1 MARWGAIPAT
11 FGTVSPRYQ
20 TPTVSTLAMGG
31 ASIVWFIGVN
41 LLSQNVLG
49 DSVTAIGFMIAFYYG
64 LTGLACAIYYRRS
77 LLRSAR
83 SFVSAGVVPFLG
95 FLMLAYVF
103 LRAYIDYGTK
113 GYDQDYNYTPPLL
126 GIEVPIIIG
135 IGGLILGVVLMLWAM
150 GAHRAFFRRRREV
163 ADPRALED
171 AEVAAVE
178 TVAPA

>member
-1 MARWGAIPAT
+1 M
-11 FGTVSPRYQ
+11 
-20 TPTVSTLAMGG
+20 STIAMGVV
-31 ASIVWFIGVN
+31 SIIWFIGVN
-41 LLSQNVLG
+41 LVSQNVLG

-113 GYDQDYNYTPPLL
+113 GYDEDFNYTPPLL

-135 IGGLILGVVLMLWAM
+135 IGGLLLGVALMLWAM
-150 GAHRAFFRRRREV
+150 GGHRAFFRRKPEV
-163 ADPRALED
+163 ADPRALDD
-171 AEVAAVE
+171 AKIAAAGVD
-178 TVAPA
+178 TIAPEAGV